1 MSYDFGIIL
10 SVLGLACAVPALLYA
25 LRVTIRILIS
35 FLWPQQNIEVNYTN
49 KDGEKFR
56 KKIKINKNDQI
67 FRALD
72 EIAKN
77 EKVGKTHH
85 G

>member
-10 SVLGLACAVPALLYA
+10 SALGLVCAAPALLYVF
-25 LRVTIRILIS
+25 RVIVRILIS
-35 FLWPQQNIEVNYTN
+35 FLLPQQNIEVSYTN
-49 KDGEKFR
+49 KDGEKFC
-56 KKIKINKNDQI
+56 KKVKINKNDEI

-77 EKVGKTHH
+77 KKVGKTHH